1 MQLDEVKELFQMFEQ
16 SNLTEFDLKKGSFEL
31 YLSKNKQNRN
41 LQPVMP
47 TAISYNEPVNMN
59 IDEQVQPVVQ
69 PTVSPTPTSHES
81 KVDEGVAIV
90 SPLVGVA
97 YLKPA
102 PDKPEFKQ
110 VGDYVKKGEVVC
122 IIEAMKVMNEITSDV
137 NGEIIEILVENEQM
151 VEFNQPLF
159 KVKEG

>member
-1 MQLDEVKELFQMFEQ
+1 MQLNEVKELFQMFEQ
-16 SNLTEFDLKKGSFEL
+16 SSLTEFDLKQGSFEL
-31 YLSKNKQNRN
+31 YLSKNKQNRGQ
-41 LQPVMP
+41 QPILP
-47 TAISYNEPVNMN
+47 AAANYNEPTS
-59 IDEQVQPVVQ
+59 VVKPQ
-69 PTVSPTPTSHES
+69 EVLTSEVAIAENKTVEVAKEISGTP
-81 KVDEGVAIV
+81 IV

-110 VGDYVKKGEVVC
+110 VGDRVKKGEVVC

-137 NGEIIEILVENEQM
+137 SGEIVEILVENEQM

>member
-1 MQLDEVKELFQMFEQ
+1 MQLNEVKELFQMFEQ
-16 SNLTEFDLKKGSFEL
+16 SALTEFDLKQGSFEL
-31 YLSKNKQNRN
+31 YLSKNKQNRGQQSI
-41 LQPVMP
+41 LP
-47 TAISYNEPVNMN
+47 TGLSYNEAMPVAEMQEVSTSAQAVVEKKK
-59 IDEQVQPVVQ
+59 DEVAKE
-69 PTVSPTPTSHES
+69 VSGTP
-81 KVDEGVAIV
+81 IV

-110 VGDYVKKGEVVC
+110 VGDRVQKGEVVC

-137 NGEIIEILVENEQM
+137 SGEIVEILVENEQM
-151 VEFNQPLF
+151 VEYNQPLF

>member
-1 MQLDEVKELFQMFEQ
+1 MQLNEVKELFQMFEQ
-16 SNLTEFDLKKGSFEL
+16 SSLTEFDLKQGSFEL
-31 YLSKNKQNRN
+31 YLSKNKQNRGQ
-41 LQPVMP
+41 QPILP
-47 TAISYNEPVNMN
+47 AGANYNEPT
-59 IDEQVQPVVQ
+59 PVVKTQ
-69 PTVSPTPTSHES
+69 EVLTSEVAIAENKTVEVAKELSGTP
-81 KVDEGVAIV
+81 IV

-110 VGDYVKKGEVVC
+110 VGDRVQKGEVVC

-137 NGEIIEILVENEQM
+137 SGEIVEILVENEQM
-151 VEFNQPLF
+151 VEYNQPLF